1 MVLRRPLAGDPMS
14 RLHIHSERHAVSR
27 IGWLRAAVLGAN
39 DGIVST
45 GSLIV
50 GVAASGKDQSGN
62 LVAGIAAL
70 VARATSGAAGEYGTV
85 SSQADTE
92 QADPARAKAERAT
105 QTGSRRLELA
115 GIYTSRGLEPHRP
128 DTVT

>member
-1 MVLRRPLAGDPMS
+1 MVLCRPLAGGPMT
-14 RLHIHSERHAVSR
+14 RLHAHPERHAVSR

-50 GVAASGKDQSGN
+50 GVAASGTDRSGI

-70 VARATSGAAGEYGTV
+70 VAGAMRSE
-85 SSQADTE
+85 
-92 QADPARAKAERAT
+92 ERRV
-105 QTGSRRLELA
+105 GKECVRPCR
-115 GIYTSRGLEPHRP
+115 SRGSPYH
-128 DTVT
+128 